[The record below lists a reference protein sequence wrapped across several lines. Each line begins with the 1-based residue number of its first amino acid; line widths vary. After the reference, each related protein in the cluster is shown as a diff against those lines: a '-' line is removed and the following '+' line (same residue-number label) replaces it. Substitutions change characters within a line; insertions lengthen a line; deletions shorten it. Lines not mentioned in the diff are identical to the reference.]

1 MEHTGKNHIA
11 YLEVLRLV
19 ACILV
24 VGVHVS
30 AFNLEQVPVESLN
43 FKVMN
48 GLDCLSILG
57 VPLFVMISGALFLA
71 PSYEVTVKKFYTRKT
86 PKIVFL
92 YFFWLLF
99 YNVVNFLENGTVWNF
114 TNVKKQIV
122 LETLLGK
129 GMYHMWYLPMLAVLY
144 LLTPFLKSF
153 AADRKKCMLFC
164 ALGFGYSILLPTALK
179 FEFPYRTIVE
189 SLYNQ
194 FDCSF
199 FGGYVTYYVLGHVL
213 HEYVPKLSAPKK
225 AALGL
230 GGVTAMAIEIA
241 VCNAWSVKTGIMS
254 TILNTP
260 FSVTAFIGAVAIFLL
275 LRDGVSGRKQQELPD
290 KASRKQ
296 TSDSERL
303 PDGKIPASNVQSSGS
318 EQPAGSRGTKICGKL
333 AGLTLGIYLIH
344 PLFLR
349 IYGWLGGTTL
359 FAPAV
364 IAVPMIIVLITL
376 VSGAAVYVL
385 SKIPVVKKIVGR

>member
-1 MEHTGKNHIA
+1 MQTGTTAGNTEESNGKPSNKLTTYEKGQIMEHTEKKHIA

-71 PSYEVTVKKFYTRKT
+71 PSYEITVKKFYTRKI
-86 PKIVFL
+86 PRIVFL

-122 LETLLGK
+122 LESLLGK

-153 AADRKKCMLFC
+153 AADRKKCLLFC
-164 ALGFGYSILLPTALK
+164 ALGFAYSILLPTALK

-199 FGGYVTYYVLGHVL
+199 FGGYVTYYVLGHAL
-213 HEYVPKLSAPKK
+213 HEYVPKLSAQKK

-230 GGVTAMAIEIA
+230 GGVIAMGIEIA

-260 FSVTAFIGAVAIFLL
+260 FSVTAFIGAAAIFLL
-275 LRDGVSGRKQQELPD
+275 LRDGVSGRKQKEL
-290 KASRKQ
+290 S
-296 TSDSERL
+296 
-303 PDGKIPASNVQSSGS
+303 
-318 EQPAGSRGTKICGKL
+318 GKL

-359 FAPAV
+359 FAPAA
-364 IAVPMIIVLITL
+364 IAVPLIIVLITL
-376 VSGAAVYVL
+376 ISGAAVYAL

>member
-1 MEHTGKNHIA
+1 MQTGTTAGNTEESNGKPSNKLTTYEKGQIMEHTEKKHIA

-71 PSYEVTVKKFYTRKT
+71 PSYEVTVKKFYTRKI
-86 PKIVFL
+86 PRIVFL

-122 LETLLGK
+122 LESLLGK

-153 AADRKKCMLFC
+153 AADRKKCLLFC
-164 ALGFGYSILLPTALK
+164 ALGFAYSILLPTALK

-199 FGGYVTYYVLGHVL
+199 FGGYVTYYVLGHAL
-213 HEYVPKLSAPKK
+213 HEYVPKLSAQKK

-230 GGVTAMAIEIA
+230 GGVIAMGIEIA
-241 VCNAWSVKTGIMS
+241 VCNAWSVKTGIMF

-260 FSVTAFIGAVAIFLL
+260 FSVTAFIGAAAIFLL
-275 LRDGVSGRKQQELPD
+275 LRDGVSGRKQEEL
-290 KASRKQ
+290 
-296 TSDSERL
+296 
-303 PDGKIPASNVQSSGS
+303 SG
-318 EQPAGSRGTKICGKL
+318 RL

-359 FAPAV
+359 FAPAA
-364 IAVPMIIVLITL
+364 IAVPLIIVLITL
-376 VSGAAVYVL
+376 VSGAAVYAL

>member
-1 MEHTGKNHIA
+1 MQTGATAGNTEESNGKPSNKLTTYEKGQIMEHTEKKHIA

-71 PSYEVTVKKFYTRKT
+71 PSYEVTVKKFYTRKI
-86 PKIVFL
+86 PRIVFL

-122 LETLLGK
+122 LESLLGK

-153 AADRKKCMLFC
+153 AADRKKCLLFC
-164 ALGFGYSILLPTALK
+164 ALGFAYSILLPTALK

-213 HEYVPKLSAPKK
+213 HEYVPKLSAQKK

-230 GGVTAMAIEIA
+230 GGVIAMGIEIA
-241 VCNAWSVKTGIMS
+241 VCNAWSVKTAIMS

-260 FSVTAFIGAVAIFLL
+260 FSVTAFIGAAAIFLL
-275 LRDGVSGRKQQELPD
+275 LRDGVSGRKQKEL
-290 KASRKQ
+290 S
-296 TSDSERL
+296 
-303 PDGKIPASNVQSSGS
+303 
-318 EQPAGSRGTKICGKL
+318 GKL

-359 FAPAV
+359 FAPAA
-364 IAVPMIIVLITL
+364 IAVPLIIVLITL
-376 VSGAAVYVL
+376 ISGAAVYAL

>member
-1 MEHTGKNHIA
+1 MQTGTTAGNTEESNGKPSNKLTTYEKGQIMEHTEKKHIA

-71 PSYEVTVKKFYTRKT
+71 PSYEVTVKKFYTRKI
-86 PKIVFL
+86 PRIVFL

-122 LETLLGK
+122 LESLLGK

-153 AADRKKCMLFC
+153 AADRKKCLLFC
-164 ALGFGYSILLPTALK
+164 ALGFAYSILLPTALK

-199 FGGYVTYYVLGHVL
+199 FGGYVTYYVLGHAL
-213 HEYVPKLSAPKK
+213 HEYVPKLSAQKK

-230 GGVTAMAIEIA
+230 GGVIAMGIEIA

-260 FSVTAFIGAVAIFLL
+260 FSVTAFIGAAAIFLL
-275 LRDGVSGRKQQELPD
+275 LRDGVSGRKQEEL
-290 KASRKQ
+290 S
-296 TSDSERL
+296 
-303 PDGKIPASNVQSSGS
+303 
-318 EQPAGSRGTKICGKL
+318 GKL

-359 FAPAV
+359 FAPAA
-364 IAVPMIIVLITL
+364 IAVPLIIVLITL
-376 VSGAAVYVL
+376 ISGAAVYVL

>member
-1 MEHTGKNHIA
+1 MQTGTMAGNTEESNGKPSNKLTTYEKGQIMEHTEKKHIA

-71 PSYEVTVKKFYTRKT
+71 PSYEVTVKKFYTRKI
-86 PKIVFL
+86 PRIVFL

-122 LETLLGK
+122 LESLLGK

-164 ALGFGYSILLPTALK
+164 ALGFAYSILLPTALK

-199 FGGYVTYYVLGHVL
+199 FGGYVTYYVLGHAL
-213 HEYVPKLSAPKK
+213 HEYVPKLSAQKK

-230 GGVTAMAIEIA
+230 GGVIAMGIEIA
-241 VCNAWSVKTGIMS
+241 VCNVWSVKTGIMS

-260 FSVTAFIGAVAIFLL
+260 FSVTAFIGAAAIFLL
-275 LRDGVSGRKQQELPD
+275 LRDGVSCRKHEELSGR
-290 KASRKQ
+290 
-296 TSDSERL
+296 
-303 PDGKIPASNVQSSGS
+303 
-318 EQPAGSRGTKICGKL
+318 L

-359 FAPAV
+359 FAPAA
-364 IAVPMIIVLITL
+364 IAVPLIIVLITL
-376 VSGAAVYVL
+376 ISGAAVYVL
-385 SKIPVVKKIVGR
+385 SKVPVVKKIVGR

>member
-1 MEHTGKNHIA
+1 MQTGTTAGNTEESNGKPSNKLTTYEKGQIMEHTEKKHIA

-30 AFNLEQVPVESLN
+30 AFNLEQVSVESLN

-71 PSYEVTVKKFYTRKT
+71 PSYEITVKKFYTRKI
-86 PKIVFL
+86 PRIVFL

-122 LETLLGK
+122 LESLLGK

-153 AADRKKCMLFC
+153 AADRKKCLLFC
-164 ALGFGYSILLPTALK
+164 ALGFAYSILLPTALK

-199 FGGYVTYYVLGHVL
+199 FGGYVTYYVLGHAL
-213 HEYVPKLSAPKK
+213 HEYVPKLSAQKK

-230 GGVTAMAIEIA
+230 GGVIAMGIEIA

-260 FSVTAFIGAVAIFLL
+260 FSVTAFIGAAAIFLL
-275 LRDGVSGRKQQELPD
+275 LRDGVSGRKQEEL
-290 KASRKQ
+290 S
-296 TSDSERL
+296 
-303 PDGKIPASNVQSSGS
+303 
-318 EQPAGSRGTKICGKL
+318 GKL

-359 FAPAV
+359 FAPAA
-364 IAVPMIIVLITL
+364 IAVPLIVVLITL
-376 VSGAAVYVL
+376 ISGAAVYVL

>member
-1 MEHTGKNHIA
+1 MQTGTTAGNTEESNGKPSNKLTTYEKGQIMEHTEKKHIA

-71 PSYEVTVKKFYTRKT
+71 PSYEITVKKFYTRKI
-86 PKIVFL
+86 PRIVFL

-122 LETLLGK
+122 LESLLGK

-153 AADRKKCMLFC
+153 AADRKKCLLFC
-164 ALGFGYSILLPTALK
+164 ALGFAYSILLPTALK

-199 FGGYVTYYVLGHVL
+199 FGGYVTYYVLGHAL
-213 HEYVPKLSAPKK
+213 HEYVPKLSAQKK

-230 GGVTAMAIEIA
+230 GGVIAMGIEIA

-260 FSVTAFIGAVAIFLL
+260 FSVTAFIGAAAIFLL
-275 LRDGVSGRKQQELPD
+275 LRDGVSGRKQKEL
-290 KASRKQ
+290 
-296 TSDSERL
+296 
-303 PDGKIPASNVQSSGS
+303 SG
-318 EQPAGSRGTKICGKL
+318 RL

-359 FAPAV
+359 FAPAA
-364 IAVPMIIVLITL
+364 IAVPLIIVLITL
-376 VSGAAVYVL
+376 ISGAAVYVL

>member
-1 MEHTGKNHIA
+1 MQTGTTAGNTEESNGKPSNKLTTYEKGQIMEHTEKKHIA

-71 PSYEVTVKKFYTRKT
+71 PSYEITVKKFYTRKI
-86 PKIVFL
+86 PRIVFL

-122 LETLLGK
+122 LESLLGK

-153 AADRKKCMLFC
+153 AADRKKCLLFC
-164 ALGFGYSILLPTALK
+164 ALGFAYSILLPTALK

-199 FGGYVTYYVLGHVL
+199 FGGYVTYYVLGHAL
-213 HEYVPKLSAPKK
+213 HEYVPKLSAQKK

-230 GGVTAMAIEIA
+230 GGVIAMGIEIA
-241 VCNAWSVKTGIMS
+241 VCNVWSVKTGIMS

-260 FSVTAFIGAVAIFLL
+260 FSVTAFIGAAAIFLL
-275 LRDGVSGRKQQELPD
+275 LRDGVSGRKQEEL
-290 KASRKQ
+290 S
-296 TSDSERL
+296 
-303 PDGKIPASNVQSSGS
+303 
-318 EQPAGSRGTKICGKL
+318 GKL

-344 PLFLR
+344 PLVLR

-359 FAPAV
+359 FAPAA
-364 IAVPMIIVLITL
+364 IAVPLIIVLITL
-376 VSGAAVYVL
+376 ISGAAVYVL

>member
-1 MEHTGKNHIA
+1 MQTGTTAGNTEESNGKPSNKLTTYEKGQIMEHTEKKHIA

-71 PSYEVTVKKFYTRKT
+71 PSYEITVKKFYTRKI
-86 PKIVFL
+86 PRIVFL

-122 LETLLGK
+122 LESLLGK

-153 AADRKKCMLFC
+153 AADKKKCMLFC

-199 FGGYVTYYVLGHVL
+199 FGGYVTYYVLGHAL
-213 HEYVPKLSAPKK
+213 HEYVPKLSAQKK

-230 GGVTAMAIEIA
+230 GGVIAMGIEIA

-260 FSVTAFIGAVAIFLL
+260 FSVTAFIGAAAIFLL
-275 LRDGVSGRKQQELPD
+275 LRDGVSGRKQEEL
-290 KASRKQ
+290 S
-296 TSDSERL
+296 
-303 PDGKIPASNVQSSGS
+303 
-318 EQPAGSRGTKICGKL
+318 GKL

-359 FAPAV
+359 FAPAA
-364 IAVPMIIVLITL
+364 IAVPLIIVLITL
-376 VSGAAVYVL
+376 ISGAAVYAL

>member
-1 MEHTGKNHIA
+1 MQTGTTAGNTEESNGKPSNKLTTYEKGQIMEHTEKKHIA

-71 PSYEVTVKKFYTRKT
+71 PSYEITVKKFYTRKI
-86 PKIVFL
+86 PRIVFL

-122 LETLLGK
+122 LESLLGK

-153 AADRKKCMLFC
+153 AADKKKCMLFC

-199 FGGYVTYYVLGHVL
+199 FGGYVTYYVLGHAL
-213 HEYVPKLSAPKK
+213 HEYVPKLSAQKK

-230 GGVTAMAIEIA
+230 GGVIAMGIEIA

-260 FSVTAFIGAVAIFLL
+260 FSVTAFIGAAAIFLL
-275 LRDGVSGRKQQELPD
+275 LRDGVSGRKQEEL
-290 KASRKQ
+290 S
-296 TSDSERL
+296 
-303 PDGKIPASNVQSSGS
+303 
-318 EQPAGSRGTKICGKL
+318 GKL

-359 FAPAV
+359 FAPAA
-364 IAVPMIIVLITL
+364 IAVPLIIVLITL

>member
-1 MEHTGKNHIA
+1 MQTGTTAGNTEESNGKPSNKLTTYEKGQIMEHTGKKHIA

-57 VPLFVMISGALFLA
+57 VLLFVMISGALFLA
-71 PSYEVTVKKFYTRKT
+71 PSYEVTVKKFYTRKI
-86 PKIVFL
+86 PRIVFL

-122 LETLLGK
+122 LESLLGK

-153 AADRKKCMLFC
+153 AADRKKCLLFC
-164 ALGFGYSILLPTALK
+164 ALGFAYSILLPTALK

-199 FGGYVTYYVLGHVL
+199 FGGYVTYYVLGHAL
-213 HEYVPKLSAPKK
+213 HEYVPKLSAQKK

-230 GGVTAMAIEIA
+230 GGVIAMGIEIA

-260 FSVTAFIGAVAIFLL
+260 FSVTAFIGAAAIFLL
-275 LRDGVSGRKQQELPD
+275 LRDGVSGRKQEEL
-290 KASRKQ
+290 
-296 TSDSERL
+296 
-303 PDGKIPASNVQSSGS
+303 SG
-318 EQPAGSRGTKICGKL
+318 RL

-359 FAPAV
+359 FAPAA
-364 IAVPMIIVLITL
+364 IAVPLIIVLITL
-376 VSGAAVYVL
+376 VSGAAVYAL

>member
-1 MEHTGKNHIA
+1 MQTGTTAGNTEESNGKPSNKLTTYEKGQIMEHTEKNHIA

-71 PSYEVTVKKFYTRKT
+71 PSYEVTVKKFYTRKI
-86 PKIVFL
+86 PRIVFL

-122 LETLLGK
+122 LESLLGK

-153 AADRKKCMLFC
+153 AADRKKCLLFC

-199 FGGYVTYYVLGHVL
+199 FGGYVTYYVLGHAL
-213 HEYVPKLSAPKK
+213 HEYVPKLSAQKK

-230 GGVTAMAIEIA
+230 GGVIAMGIEIA

-275 LRDGVSGRKQQELPD
+275 LRDGVSGR
-290 KASRKQ
+290 R
-296 TSDSERL
+296 
-303 PDGKIPASNVQSSGS
+303 
-318 EQPAGSRGTKICGKL
+318 TKICGKL

-364 IAVPMIIVLITL
+364 IAVPLIVVLITL
-376 VSGAAVYVL
+376 ISGAAVYAL

>member
-1 MEHTGKNHIA
+1 MQTGATAGNTEESNGKPSNKLTTYEKGQIMEHTEKKHIA

-71 PSYEVTVKKFYTRKT
+71 PSYEVTVKKFYTRKI
-86 PKIVFL
+86 PRIVFL

-122 LETLLGK
+122 LESLLGK

-164 ALGFGYSILLPTALK
+164 ALGFAYSILLPTALK

-194 FDCSF
+194 FDCPF
-199 FGGYVTYYVLGHVL
+199 FGGYVTYYVLGHAL
-213 HEYVPKLSAPKK
+213 HEYVPKLSAQKK

-230 GGVTAMAIEIA
+230 GGVIAMGIEIA
-241 VCNAWSVKTGIMS
+241 VCNVWSVKTGIMS

-260 FSVTAFIGAVAIFLL
+260 FSVTAFIGAAAIFLL
-275 LRDGVSGRKQQELPD
+275 LRDGVSGRKQEEL
-290 KASRKQ
+290 S
-296 TSDSERL
+296 
-303 PDGKIPASNVQSSGS
+303 
-318 EQPAGSRGTKICGKL
+318 GKL

-359 FAPAV
+359 FAPAA
-364 IAVPMIIVLITL
+364 IAVPLIIVLITL
-376 VSGAAVYVL
+376 ISGAAVYVL

>member
-1 MEHTGKNHIA
+1 MQTGTTAGNTEESNGKPSNKLTTYEKGQIMEHTEKKHIA

-71 PSYEVTVKKFYTRKT
+71 PSYEVTVKKFYTRKI
-86 PKIVFL
+86 PRIVFL

-122 LETLLGK
+122 LESLLGK

-153 AADRKKCMLFC
+153 AADRKKCLLFC
-164 ALGFGYSILLPTALK
+164 ALGFAYSILLPTALK

-199 FGGYVTYYVLGHVL
+199 FGGYVTYYVLGHAL
-213 HEYVPKLSAPKK
+213 HEYVPKLSAQKK

-230 GGVTAMAIEIA
+230 GGVIAMGIEIA
-241 VCNAWSVKTGIMS
+241 VCNVWSVKTGIMS

-260 FSVTAFIGAVAIFLL
+260 FSVTAFIGAAAIFLL
-275 LRDGVSGRKQQELPD
+275 LRDGVSGRKQEEL
-290 KASRKQ
+290 S
-296 TSDSERL
+296 
-303 PDGKIPASNVQSSGS
+303 
-318 EQPAGSRGTKICGKL
+318 GKL

-359 FAPAV
+359 FAPAA
-364 IAVPMIIVLITL
+364 IAVPLIIVLITL
-376 VSGAAVYVL
+376 ISGAAVYAL

>member
-1 MEHTGKNHIA
+1 MQTGTTAGNTEESNGKPSNKLTTYEKGQIMEHTEKKHIA

-71 PSYEVTVKKFYTRKT
+71 PSYEITVKKFYTRKI
-86 PKIVFL
+86 PRIVFL

-122 LETLLGK
+122 LESLLGK

-153 AADRKKCMLFC
+153 AADRKKCLLFC
-164 ALGFGYSILLPTALK
+164 ALGFAYSILLPTALK

-213 HEYVPKLSAPKK
+213 HEYVPKLSAQKK
-225 AALGL
+225 VALGL
-230 GGVTAMAIEIA
+230 GGVIAMGIEIA

-260 FSVTAFIGAVAIFLL
+260 FSVTAFIGAAAIFLL
-275 LRDGVSGRKQQELPD
+275 LRDGVSGRKQEEL
-290 KASRKQ
+290 S
-296 TSDSERL
+296 
-303 PDGKIPASNVQSSGS
+303 
-318 EQPAGSRGTKICGKL
+318 GKL

-359 FAPAV
+359 FAPAA
-364 IAVPMIIVLITL
+364 IAVPLIIVLITL
-376 VSGAAVYVL
+376 ISGAAVYAL

>member
-1 MEHTGKNHIA
+1 MEHTEKNHIA
-11 YLEVLRLV
+11 YLEALRLV

-71 PSYEVTVKKFYTRKT
+71 PSYEITVKKFYTRKI
-86 PKIVFL
+86 PRIVFL

-122 LETLLGK
+122 LESLLGK

-153 AADRKKCMLFC
+153 AAEKKKCMLFC
-164 ALGFGYSILLPTALK
+164 VLGFGYSILLPTALK

-213 HEYVPKLSAPKK
+213 HEYVPKLSAQKK

-230 GGVTAMAIEIA
+230 GGVIAMGIEIA
-241 VCNAWSVKTGIMS
+241 VCNVWSVKTGVMS
-254 TILNTP
+254 TVLNTP
-260 FSVTAFIGAVAIFLL
+260 FSVTAFIGAAAIFLL

-290 KASRKQ
+290 NGQ
-296 TSDSERL
+296 TV
-303 PDGKIPASNVQSSGS
+303 GNVQGSGN
-318 EQPAGSRGTKICGKL
+318 EQTAGSRLSGICGKL

-359 FAPAV
+359 FAPAA
-364 IAVPMIIVLITL
+364 IAVPLIVVLITL
-376 VSGAAVYVL
+376 ISGAAVYVL
-385 SKIPVVKKIVGR
+385 SKVPVVKKIVGK

>member
-1 MEHTGKNHIA
+1 MQTGTTAGNTEESNGKPSNKLTTYEKGQIMEHTEKKHIA

-71 PSYEVTVKKFYTRKT
+71 PSYEVTVKKFYTRKI
-86 PKIVFL
+86 PRIVFL

-122 LETLLGK
+122 LESLLGK

-153 AADRKKCMLFC
+153 AADRKKCLLFC

-199 FGGYVTYYVLGHVL
+199 FGGYVTYYVLGHAL
-213 HEYVPKLSAPKK
+213 HEYVPKLSAQKK

-230 GGVTAMAIEIA
+230 GGVIAMGIEIA

-275 LRDGVSGRKQQELPD
+275 LRDGVSGR
-290 KASRKQ
+290 R
-296 TSDSERL
+296 
-303 PDGKIPASNVQSSGS
+303 
-318 EQPAGSRGTKICGKL
+318 TKICGKL

-364 IAVPMIIVLITL
+364 IAVPLIVVLITL
-376 VSGAAVYVL
+376 ISGAAVYAL

>member
-1 MEHTGKNHIA
+1 MQTGTTAGNTEESNGKPSNKLTTYEKGQIMEHTEKKHIA

-71 PSYEVTVKKFYTRKT
+71 PSYEVTVKKFYTRKI
-86 PKIVFL
+86 PRIVFL

-122 LETLLGK
+122 LEALLGK

-153 AADRKKCMLFC
+153 AADRKKCLLFC
-164 ALGFGYSILLPTALK
+164 ALGFAYSILLPTALK

-199 FGGYVTYYVLGHVL
+199 FGGYVTYYVLGHAL
-213 HEYVPKLSAPKK
+213 HEYVPKLSAQKK
-225 AALGL
+225 VALGL
-230 GGVTAMAIEIA
+230 GGVIAMGIEIA

-260 FSVTAFIGAVAIFLL
+260 FSVTAFIGAAAIFLL
-275 LRDGVSGRKQQELPD
+275 LRDGVSGRKHEEL
-290 KASRKQ
+290 
-296 TSDSERL
+296 
-303 PDGKIPASNVQSSGS
+303 SG
-318 EQPAGSRGTKICGKL
+318 RL

-359 FAPAV
+359 FAPAA
-364 IAVPMIIVLITL
+364 IAVPLIIVLITL
-376 VSGAAVYVL
+376 ISGAAVYVL
-385 SKIPVVKKIVGR
+385 SKIPVVKKIMGR

>member
-1 MEHTGKNHIA
+1 MQTGTTAGNTEESNGKPSNKLTTYEKGQIMEHTEKKHIA

-71 PSYEVTVKKFYTRKT
+71 PSYEVTVKKFYTRKI
-86 PKIVFL
+86 PRIVFL

-122 LETLLGK
+122 LESLLGK

-153 AADRKKCMLFC
+153 AADRKKCLLFC
-164 ALGFGYSILLPTALK
+164 ALGFAYSILLPTALK

-199 FGGYVTYYVLGHVL
+199 FGGYVTYYVLGHAL
-213 HEYVPKLSAPKK
+213 HEYVPKLSAQKK
-225 AALGL
+225 VALGL
-230 GGVTAMAIEIA
+230 GGVIAMGIEIA

-260 FSVTAFIGAVAIFLL
+260 FSVTAFIGAAAIFLL
-275 LRDGVSGRKQQELPD
+275 LRDGVSGRKQEEL
-290 KASRKQ
+290 
-296 TSDSERL
+296 
-303 PDGKIPASNVQSSGS
+303 SG
-318 EQPAGSRGTKICGKL
+318 RL

-359 FAPAV
+359 FAPAA
-364 IAVPMIIVLITL
+364 IAVPLIIVLITL
-376 VSGAAVYVL
+376 ISGAAVYVL

>member
-1 MEHTGKNHIA
+1 MQTGTTAGNTEESNGKPSNKLTTYEKGQIMEHTEKKHIA

-71 PSYEVTVKKFYTRKT
+71 PSYEVTVKKFYTRKI
-86 PKIVFL
+86 PRIVFL

-122 LETLLGK
+122 LESLLGK

-153 AADRKKCMLFC
+153 AADRKKCLLFC

-199 FGGYVTYYVLGHVL
+199 FGGYVTYYVLGHAL
-213 HEYVPKLSAPKK
+213 HEYVPKLSAQKK

-230 GGVTAMAIEIA
+230 GGVIAMGIEIA
-241 VCNAWSVKTGIMS
+241 VCNVWSVKTGIMS

-260 FSVTAFIGAVAIFLL
+260 FSVTAFIGAAAIFLL
-275 LRDGVSGRKQQELPD
+275 LRDGVSGRKHEEL
-290 KASRKQ
+290 
-296 TSDSERL
+296 
-303 PDGKIPASNVQSSGS
+303 SG
-318 EQPAGSRGTKICGKL
+318 RL

-359 FAPAV
+359 FAPAA
-364 IAVPMIIVLITL
+364 IAVPLIIVLITL
-376 VSGAAVYVL
+376 ISGAAVYAL

>member
-1 MEHTGKNHIA
+1 MQTGTTAGNTEESNGKPSNKLTTYEKGQIMEHTGKKHIA

-71 PSYEVTVKKFYTRKT
+71 PSYEVTVKKFYTRKI
-86 PKIVFL
+86 PRIVFL

-122 LETLLGK
+122 LESLLGK

-153 AADRKKCMLFC
+153 AADRKKCLLFC
-164 ALGFGYSILLPTALK
+164 ALGFAYSILLPTALK

-199 FGGYVTYYVLGHVL
+199 FGGYVTYYVLGHAL
-213 HEYVPKLSAPKK
+213 HEYVPKLSAQKK

-230 GGVTAMAIEIA
+230 GGVIAMGIEIA

-260 FSVTAFIGAVAIFLL
+260 FSVTAFIGAAAIFLL
-275 LRDGVSGRKQQELPD
+275 LRDGVSGRKQEEL
-290 KASRKQ
+290 
-296 TSDSERL
+296 
-303 PDGKIPASNVQSSGS
+303 SG
-318 EQPAGSRGTKICGKL
+318 RL

-359 FAPAV
+359 FAPAA
-364 IAVPMIIVLITL
+364 IAVPLIIVLITL
-376 VSGAAVYVL
+376 VSGAAVYAL

>member
-1 MEHTGKNHIA
+1 MQTGTTAGNTEESNGKPSNKLTTYEKGQIMEHTEKKHIA

-71 PSYEVTVKKFYTRKT
+71 PSYEITVKKFYTRKI
-86 PKIVFL
+86 PRIVFL

-122 LETLLGK
+122 LESLLGK

-153 AADRKKCMLFC
+153 AVDRKKCLLFC
-164 ALGFGYSILLPTALK
+164 ALGFAYSILLPTALK

-213 HEYVPKLSAPKK
+213 HEYVPKLSAQKK

-230 GGVTAMAIEIA
+230 GGVIAMGIEIA
-241 VCNAWSVKTGIMS
+241 VCNAWSVKTGVMS
-254 TILNTP
+254 TVLNTP
-260 FSVTAFIGAVAIFLL
+260 FSVTAFIGAAAIFLL
-275 LRDGVSGRKQQELPD
+275 LRDGVSGRKQEEL
-290 KASRKQ
+290 S
-296 TSDSERL
+296 
-303 PDGKIPASNVQSSGS
+303 
-318 EQPAGSRGTKICGKL
+318 GKL

-359 FAPAV
+359 FAPAA
-364 IAVPMIIVLITL
+364 IAVPLIIVLITL

>member
-1 MEHTGKNHIA
+1 MQTGATAGNTEESNGKPSNKLTTYEKGQIMEHTEKKHIA

-71 PSYEVTVKKFYTRKT
+71 PSYEVTVKKFYTRKI
-86 PKIVFL
+86 PRIVFL

-122 LETLLGK
+122 LESLLGK

-153 AADRKKCMLFC
+153 AADRKKCLLFC
-164 ALGFGYSILLPTALK
+164 ALGFAYSILLPTALK

-199 FGGYVTYYVLGHVL
+199 FGGYVTYYVLGHAL
-213 HEYVPKLSAPKK
+213 HEYVPKLSAQKK

-230 GGVTAMAIEIA
+230 GGVIAMGIEIA
-241 VCNAWSVKTGIMS
+241 VCNAWSVKTAIMS

-260 FSVTAFIGAVAIFLL
+260 FSVTAFIGAAAIFLL
-275 LRDGVSGRKQQELPD
+275 LRDGVSGRKQEEL
-290 KASRKQ
+290 
-296 TSDSERL
+296 
-303 PDGKIPASNVQSSGS
+303 SG
-318 EQPAGSRGTKICGKL
+318 RL

-359 FAPAV
+359 FAPAA
-364 IAVPMIIVLITL
+364 IAVPLIVVLITL
-376 VSGAAVYVL
+376 ISGAAVYAL

>member
-1 MEHTGKNHIA
+1 MQTGTTAGNTEESNGKPSNKLTTYEKGQIMEHTEKNHIA

-71 PSYEVTVKKFYTRKT
+71 PSYEVTVKKFYTRKI
-86 PKIVFL
+86 PRIVFL

-122 LETLLGK
+122 LESLLGK

-199 FGGYVTYYVLGHVL
+199 FGGYVTYYVLGHAL
-213 HEYVPKLSAPKK
+213 HEYVPKLSAQKK

-230 GGVTAMAIEIA
+230 GGVIAMGIEIA

-260 FSVTAFIGAVAIFLL
+260 FSVTAFIGAAAIFLL
-275 LRDGVSGRKQQELPD
+275 LRDGVSGRKQEEL
-290 KASRKQ
+290 S
-296 TSDSERL
+296 
-303 PDGKIPASNVQSSGS
+303 
-318 EQPAGSRGTKICGKL
+318 GKL

-359 FAPAV
+359 FAPAA
-364 IAVPMIIVLITL
+364 IAVPLIVVLITL
-376 VSGAAVYVL
+376 VSGAAVYAL

>member
-1 MEHTGKNHIA
+1 MEFHQC
-11 YLEVLRLV
+11 E
-19 ACILV
+19 
-24 VGVHVS
+24 
-30 AFNLEQVPVESLN
+30 
-43 FKVMN
+43 
-48 GLDCLSILG
+48 
-57 VPLFVMISGALFLA
+57 
-71 PSYEVTVKKFYTRKT
+71 
-86 PKIVFL
+86 
-92 YFFWLLF
+92 
-99 YNVVNFLENGTVWNF
+99 
-114 TNVKKQIV
+114 KQIA
-122 LETLLGK
+122 LEALLGK
-129 GMYHMWYLPMLAVLY
+129 GMYHLWYLPMLAVLY

-275 LRDGVSGRKQQELPD
+275 LRDSVSGR
-290 KASRKQ
+290 R
-296 TSDSERL
+296 
-303 PDGKIPASNVQSSGS
+303 
-318 EQPAGSRGTKICGKL
+318 TKICGKL

-349 IYGWLGGTTL
+349 IYGWMGGTTL

-364 IAVPMIIVLITL
+364 IAVPLIIILITL

-385 SKIPVVKKIVGR
+385 SKVPVVRKIVGK

>member
-1 MEHTGKNHIA
+1 MQTGTTAGNTEESNGKPSNKLTTYEKGQIMEHTEKKHIA

-71 PSYEVTVKKFYTRKT
+71 PSYEITVKKFYTRKI
-86 PKIVFL
+86 PRIVFL

-122 LETLLGK
+122 LESLLGK

-164 ALGFGYSILLPTALK
+164 ALGFAYSILLPTALK
-179 FEFPYRTIVE
+179 FEFPYRTILE

-199 FGGYVTYYVLGHVL
+199 FGGYVTYYVLGHAL
-213 HEYVPKLSAPKK
+213 HEYVPKLSAQKK

-230 GGVTAMAIEIA
+230 SGVIAMGIEIA

-260 FSVTAFIGAVAIFLL
+260 FSVTAFIGAAAIFLL
-275 LRDGVSGRKQQELPD
+275 LRDGVSGRKQEEL
-290 KASRKQ
+290 S
-296 TSDSERL
+296 
-303 PDGKIPASNVQSSGS
+303 
-318 EQPAGSRGTKICGKL
+318 GKL

-349 IYGWLGGTTL
+349 ICGWLGGTTL
-359 FAPAV
+359 FAPAA
-364 IAVPMIIVLITL
+364 IAVPLIIVLITL

>member
-1 MEHTGKNHIA
+1 MQTGTTAGNTEESNGKPSNKLTTYEKGQIMEHTEKKHIA

-71 PSYEVTVKKFYTRKT
+71 PSYEITVKKFYTRKI
-86 PKIVFL
+86 PRIVFL

-122 LETLLGK
+122 LESLLGK

-164 ALGFGYSILLPTALK
+164 ALGFAYSILLPTALK

-213 HEYVPKLSAPKK
+213 HEYVPKLSAQKK

-230 GGVTAMAIEIA
+230 GGVIAMGIEIA

-260 FSVTAFIGAVAIFLL
+260 FSVTAFIGAAAIFLL
-275 LRDGVSGRKQQELPD
+275 LRDGVSGRKQKEL
-290 KASRKQ
+290 S
-296 TSDSERL
+296 
-303 PDGKIPASNVQSSGS
+303 
-318 EQPAGSRGTKICGKL
+318 GKL

-359 FAPAV
+359 FAPAA
-364 IAVPMIIVLITL
+364 IAVPLIVVLITL
-376 VSGAAVYVL
+376 ISGAAVYAL

>member
-1 MEHTGKNHIA
+1 MEHTEKKHIA

-71 PSYEVTVKKFYTRKT
+71 PSYEVTVKKFYTRKI

-99 YNVVNFLENGTVWNF
+99 YNVVNFLENGTAWNF

-122 LETLLGK
+122 LESLLGK

-153 AADRKKCMLFC
+153 AADRKKCQLFC
-164 ALGFGYSILLPTALK
+164 VLGFCYSILLPTALK

-189 SLYNQ
+189 SLYDQ

-199 FGGYVTYYVLGHVL
+199 FGGYVNYYVLGHVL
-213 HEYVPKLSAPKK
+213 HEYVPRC
-225 AALGL
+225 
-230 GGVTAMAIEIA
+230 TA
-241 VCNAWSVKTGIMS
+241 
-254 TILNTP
+254 
-260 FSVTAFIGAVAIFLL
+260 
-275 LRDGVSGRKQQELPD
+275 
-290 KASRKQ
+290 
-296 TSDSERL
+296 
-303 PDGKIPASNVQSSGS
+303 
-318 EQPAGSRGTKICGKL
+318 
-333 AGLTLGIYLIH
+333 
-344 PLFLR
+344 
-349 IYGWLGGTTL
+349 
-359 FAPAV
+359 
-364 IAVPMIIVLITL
+364 
-376 VSGAAVYVL
+376 
-385 SKIPVVKKIVGR
+385 

>member
-1 MEHTGKNHIA
+1 MQTCTTAGNTEESNGKPSNKLTTYEKGQIMEHTEKKHIA

-71 PSYEVTVKKFYTRKT
+71 PSYEITVKKFYTRKI
-86 PKIVFL
+86 PRIVFL

-122 LETLLGK
+122 LESLLGK

-153 AADRKKCMLFC
+153 AADRKKCLLFC
-164 ALGFGYSILLPTALK
+164 ALGFAYSILLPTALK

-199 FGGYVTYYVLGHVL
+199 FGGYVTYYVLGHAL
-213 HEYVPKLSAPKK
+213 HEYVPKLSAQKK
-225 AALGL
+225 VALGL
-230 GGVTAMAIEIA
+230 GGIIAMGIEIA

-260 FSVTAFIGAVAIFLL
+260 FSVTAFIGATAIFLL
-275 LRDGVSGRKQQELPD
+275 LRDGVSGRKQEEL
-290 KASRKQ
+290 
-296 TSDSERL
+296 
-303 PDGKIPASNVQSSGS
+303 SG
-318 EQPAGSRGTKICGKL
+318 RL

-359 FAPAV
+359 FAPAA
-364 IAVPMIIVLITL
+364 IAVPLIIVLITL
-376 VSGAAVYVL
+376 ISGAAVYVL

>member
-1 MEHTGKNHIA
+1 MQTGTTAGNTEESNGKPSNKLTTYEKGQIMEHTEKKHIA

-71 PSYEVTVKKFYTRKT
+71 PSYEITVKKFYTRKI
-86 PKIVFL
+86 PRIVFL

-99 YNVVNFLENGTVWNF
+99 YNVVNFLENGIVWNF

-122 LETLLGK
+122 LESLLGK

-199 FGGYVTYYVLGHVL
+199 FGGYVTYYVLGHAL
-213 HEYVPKLSAPKK
+213 HEYVPKLSAQKK
-225 AALGL
+225 VALGL
-230 GGVTAMAIEIA
+230 GGVIAMGIEIA

-260 FSVTAFIGAVAIFLL
+260 FSVTAFIGAAAIFLL
-275 LRDGVSGRKQQELPD
+275 LRDGVSGRKHEEL
-290 KASRKQ
+290 
-296 TSDSERL
+296 
-303 PDGKIPASNVQSSGS
+303 SG
-318 EQPAGSRGTKICGKL
+318 RL

-359 FAPAV
+359 FAPAA
-364 IAVPMIIVLITL
+364 IAVPLIVVLITL
-376 VSGAAVYVL
+376 ISGAAVYAL

>member
-1 MEHTGKNHIA
+1 MQTGTTAGNTEESNGKPSNKLTTYEKGQIMEHTEKKHIA

-71 PSYEVTVKKFYTRKT
+71 PSYEITVKKFYTRKI
-86 PKIVFL
+86 PRIVFL

-122 LETLLGK
+122 LESLLGK

-153 AADRKKCMLFC
+153 AADRKKCLLFC
-164 ALGFGYSILLPTALK
+164 ALGFAYSILLPTALK

-199 FGGYVTYYVLGHVL
+199 FGGYVTYYVLGHAL
-213 HEYVPKLSAPKK
+213 HEYVPKLSAQKK

-230 GGVTAMAIEIA
+230 GGVIAMGIEIA
-241 VCNAWSVKTGIMS
+241 VCNVWSVKTGIMS

-260 FSVTAFIGAVAIFLL
+260 FSVTAFIGAAAIFLL
-275 LRDGVSGRKQQELPD
+275 LRDGVSGRKQEEL
-290 KASRKQ
+290 S
-296 TSDSERL
+296 
-303 PDGKIPASNVQSSGS
+303 
-318 EQPAGSRGTKICGKL
+318 GKL

-359 FAPAV
+359 FAPAA
-364 IAVPMIIVLITL
+364 IAVPLIIVLITL
-376 VSGAAVYVL
+376 ISGAAVYAL

>member
-1 MEHTGKNHIA
+1 MQTGTTAGNTEESNGKPSNKLTTYEKGQIMEHTEKKHIA

-71 PSYEVTVKKFYTRKT
+71 PSYEITVKKFYTRKI
-86 PKIVFL
+86 PRIVFL

-122 LETLLGK
+122 LESLLGK

-153 AADRKKCMLFC
+153 AADRKKCLLFC
-164 ALGFGYSILLPTALK
+164 ALGFAYSILLPTALK

-199 FGGYVTYYVLGHVL
+199 FGGYVTYYVLGHAL
-213 HEYVPKLSAPKK
+213 HEYVPKLSAQKK

-230 GGVTAMAIEIA
+230 GGVIAMGIEIA

-260 FSVTAFIGAVAIFLL
+260 FSVTAFIGAAAIFLL
-275 LRDGVSGRKQQELPD
+275 LRDGVSGRKQEEL
-290 KASRKQ
+290 S
-296 TSDSERL
+296 
-303 PDGKIPASNVQSSGS
+303 
-318 EQPAGSRGTKICGKL
+318 GKL

-359 FAPAV
+359 FAPAA
-364 IAVPMIIVLITL
+364 IAVPLIIVLITL

>member
-1 MEHTGKNHIA
+1 MQTGTTAGNTEESNGKPSNKLTTYEKGQIMEHTEKKHIA

-71 PSYEVTVKKFYTRKT
+71 PSYEITVKKFYTRKI
-86 PKIVFL
+86 PRIVFL

-122 LETLLGK
+122 LESLLGK

-153 AADRKKCMLFC
+153 AADRKKCLLFC
-164 ALGFGYSILLPTALK
+164 ALGFAYSILLPTALK

-199 FGGYVTYYVLGHVL
+199 FGGYVTYYVLGHAL
-213 HEYVPKLSAPKK
+213 HEYVPKLSAQKK

-230 GGVTAMAIEIA
+230 GGVIAMGIEIA

-260 FSVTAFIGAVAIFLL
+260 FSVTAFIGAAAIFLL
-275 LRDGVSGRKQQELPD
+275 LRDGVSGR
-290 KASRKQ
+290 R
-296 TSDSERL
+296 
-303 PDGKIPASNVQSSGS
+303 
-318 EQPAGSRGTKICGKL
+318 TKICGKL

-359 FAPAV
+359 FAPAA
-364 IAVPMIIVLITL
+364 IAVPLIIVLITL
-376 VSGAAVYVL
+376 ISGAAVYAL

>member
-1 MEHTGKNHIA
+1 MQTGTTAGNTEESNGKPSNKLTTYEKGQIMEHMGKKHIA

-71 PSYEVTVKKFYTRKT
+71 PSYEVTVKKFYTRKI
-86 PKIVFL
+86 PRIVFL

-122 LETLLGK
+122 LESLLGK

-164 ALGFGYSILLPTALK
+164 ALGFAYSILLPTALK

-199 FGGYVTYYVLGHVL
+199 FGGYVTYYVLGHAL
-213 HEYVPKLSAPKK
+213 HEYVPKLSAQKK
-225 AALGL
+225 VALGL
-230 GGVTAMAIEIA
+230 GGVIAMGIEIA

-260 FSVTAFIGAVAIFLL
+260 FSVTAFIGAAAIFLL
-275 LRDGVSGRKQQELPD
+275 LRDGVPGRKQEEL
-290 KASRKQ
+290 
-296 TSDSERL
+296 
-303 PDGKIPASNVQSSGS
+303 SG
-318 EQPAGSRGTKICGKL
+318 RL

-359 FAPAV
+359 FAPAA
-364 IAVPMIIVLITL
+364 IAVPLIVVLITL
-376 VSGAAVYVL
+376 VSGAAVYAL

>member
-1 MEHTGKNHIA
+1 MQTGTTAGNTEESNGKPSNKLTTYEKGQIMEHTEKKHIA

-71 PSYEVTVKKFYTRKT
+71 PSYEVTVKKFYTRKI
-86 PKIVFL
+86 PRIVFL

-122 LETLLGK
+122 LESLLGK

-153 AADRKKCMLFC
+153 AADRKKCLLFC
-164 ALGFGYSILLPTALK
+164 ALGFAYSILLPTALK

-213 HEYVPKLSAPKK
+213 HEYVPKLSAQKK

-230 GGVTAMAIEIA
+230 GGVIAMGIEIA

-260 FSVTAFIGAVAIFLL
+260 FSVTAFIGAAAIFLL
-275 LRDGVSGRKQQELPD
+275 LRDGVPGRKQEEL
-290 KASRKQ
+290 
-296 TSDSERL
+296 
-303 PDGKIPASNVQSSGS
+303 SG
-318 EQPAGSRGTKICGKL
+318 RL

-359 FAPAV
+359 FAPAA
-364 IAVPMIIVLITL
+364 IAVPLIVVLITL
-376 VSGAAVYVL
+376 VSGAAVYAL
-385 SKIPVVKKIVGR
+385 SKIPVVKKNVGR

>member
-1 MEHTGKNHIA
+1 MQTGTMAGNTEESNGKSSNKLTTYEKGQIMEHTEKKHIA

-71 PSYEVTVKKFYTRKT
+71 PSYEITVKKFYTRKI
-86 PKIVFL
+86 PRIVFL

-122 LETLLGK
+122 LESLLGK

-153 AADRKKCMLFC
+153 AADRKKCLLFC
-164 ALGFGYSILLPTALK
+164 ALGFAYSILLPTALK

-199 FGGYVTYYVLGHVL
+199 FGGYVTYYVLGHAM
-213 HEYVPKLSAPKK
+213 HEYVPKLSAQKK

-230 GGVTAMAIEIA
+230 GGVIAMGIEIA

-260 FSVTAFIGAVAIFLL
+260 FSVTAFIGAAAIFLL
-275 LRDGVSGRKQQELPD
+275 LRDGVSGRKQEEL
-290 KASRKQ
+290 
-296 TSDSERL
+296 
-303 PDGKIPASNVQSSGS
+303 SG
-318 EQPAGSRGTKICGKL
+318 RL

-359 FAPAV
+359 FAPAA
-364 IAVPMIIVLITL
+364 IAVPLIIVLITL
-376 VSGAAVYVL
+376 ISGAAVYVL

>member
-1 MEHTGKNHIA
+1 MQTGTTAGNTEESNGKPSNKLTTYEKGQIMEHTEKNHIA

-71 PSYEVTVKKFYTRKT
+71 PSYEVTVKKFYTRKI
-86 PKIVFL
+86 PRIVFL

-122 LETLLGK
+122 LESLLGK

-199 FGGYVTYYVLGHVL
+199 FGGYVTYYVLGHAL
-213 HEYVPKLSAPKK
+213 HEYVPKLSAQKK

-230 GGVTAMAIEIA
+230 GGVIAMGIEIA

-260 FSVTAFIGAVAIFLL
+260 FSVTAFIGAAAIFLL
-275 LRDGVSGRKQQELPD
+275 LRDGVSGRKQEEL
-290 KASRKQ
+290 S
-296 TSDSERL
+296 
-303 PDGKIPASNVQSSGS
+303 
-318 EQPAGSRGTKICGKL
+318 GKL

-359 FAPAV
+359 FAPAA
-364 IAVPMIIVLITL
+364 IAVPLIIVLIIL
-376 VSGAAVYVL
+376 ISGAAVYAL

>member
-1 MEHTGKNHIA
+1 MQTGTTAGNTEESNGKPSNKLTTYEKGQIMEHTEKNHIA

-30 AFNLEQVPVESLN
+30 AFNLEQVPVESPN

-71 PSYEVTVKKFYTRKT
+71 PSYEVTVKKFYTRKI
-86 PKIVFL
+86 PRIVFL

-122 LETLLGK
+122 LESLLGK

-199 FGGYVTYYVLGHVL
+199 FGGYVTYYVLGHAL
-213 HEYVPKLSAPKK
+213 HEYVPKLSAQKK

-230 GGVTAMAIEIA
+230 GGVIAMGIEIA

-260 FSVTAFIGAVAIFLL
+260 FSVTAFIGAAAIFLL
-275 LRDGVSGRKQQELPD
+275 LRDGVSGRKQEEL
-290 KASRKQ
+290 S
-296 TSDSERL
+296 
-303 PDGKIPASNVQSSGS
+303 
-318 EQPAGSRGTKICGKL
+318 GKL

-359 FAPAV
+359 FAPAA
-364 IAVPMIIVLITL
+364 IAVPLIIVLIIL
-376 VSGAAVYVL
+376 ISGAAVYAL